1 MKKTHPVG
9 RALAAVFA
17 LASMGMIFLSWL
29 SSYASY
35 WDLLEPMLDYL
46 KYAVQETE
54 TLIFLIIT
62 AVFVVTGITAVICA
76 CTGAKGGVFPH
87 IISAL
92 AAAGYFVYAISEMGG
107 GLGDLGVGGWLCLGF
122 AIAAFVCMF
131 IPDTSAARPAYGGA
145 YGGAAPVKASPST
158 WTCPS
163 CGTILADRERFCPN
177 CGSARK
183 VTPPPA
189 PAHAPVAPVTRAP
202 AGWTCP
208 GCGAKLKDSQ
218 KFCPRCGFK
227 QPEKAAPAAPA
238 RPAAPSGWTC
248 PGCGTKLKDSQKFC
262 PNCGTRKPEPAAAPA
277 PAAPVT
283 PAYTA
288 PAAPAFTA
296 PAPAAPVTPTYA
308 APAAPAYT
316 APETPAYAPKHE
328 SPAPSGG
335 FYNAGDED
343 L

>member
-107 GLGDLGVGGWLCLGF
+107 GLGDLGVGGWLCVGF
-122 AIAAFVCMF
+122 AVAAFICMF
-131 IPDTSAARPAYGGA
+131 IPDNAGARPAYGGA

-158 WTCPS
+158 WTCPK

-177 CGSARK
+177 CGNSRA
-183 VTPPPA
+183 VTPAPNPGPA
-189 PAHAPVAPVTRAP
+189 PAVQRCAS
-202 AGWTCP
+202 
-208 GCGAKLKDSQ
+208 CGATL
-218 KFCPRCGFK
+218 
-227 QPEKAAPAAPA
+227 EKGA
-238 RPAAPSGWTC
+238 S
-248 PGCGTKLKDSQKFC
+248 FC
-262 PNCGTRKPEPAAAPA
+262 PNCGSPVGGARPAA
-277 PAAPVT
+277 
-283 PAYTA
+283 AYTA
-288 PAAPAFTA
+288 PRTPSY
-296 PAPAAPVTPTYA
+296 PAPSAPS
-308 APAAPAYT
+308 YT
-316 APETPAYAPKHE
+316 APSAPSYPTPSAPQPQDPAPK
-328 SPAPSGG
+328 G
-335 FYNAGDED
+335 FHSAGDDD